1 MQAVILLKLVK
12 VTPEVL
18 NIHKYFLCSFF
29 PSGVLFHLELPT
41 VLALL
46 KAELESK
53 TLFSENGLIRH
64 FGVKKPLS
72 SIMRNALSLD
82 LIVNFIYL

>member
-1 MQAVILLKLVK
+1 MQAVNLVK

-18 NIHKYFLCSFF
+18 NIHKYFLSSFF
-29 PSGVLFHLELPT
+29 SSGVLFHLELPT

-53 TLFSENGLIRH
+53 TLVSENRLIRH
-64 FGVKKPLS
+64 LGVEKPLS
-72 SIMRNALSLD
+72 SIMLNTLSLD